1 MLSFWHLLKQK
12 VTCPIPLG
20 FYLKKLLKSPFCAWF
35 YDWQHYIGSFLTLK
49 VVFHAYTEQNRK
61 AGLNEKNSFV
71 AAGFELITFGSLTAR
86 ASPPK
91 FKPYNCNLSSLRLS
105 YEEKCHDLEMAK
117 MNIQE
122 LTVSLEE
129 RSVAS
134 MSEQEL
140 KVQSLAGWSEV
151 SFYHT
156 NCSSST

>member
-1 MLSFWHLLKQK
+1 
-12 VTCPIPLG
+12 
-20 FYLKKLLKSPFCAWF
+20 
-35 YDWQHYIGSFLTLK
+35 
-49 VVFHAYTEQNRK
+49 
-61 AGLNEKNSFV
+61 
-71 AAGFELITFGSLTAR
+71 
-86 ASPPK
+86 
-91 FKPYNCNLSSLRLS
+91 
-105 YEEKCHDLEMAK
+105 

-151 SFYHT
+151 SFYRT